1 MTRTQEM
8 FCFAAVQ
15 VESGAEKLRPLFVLI
30 AGVAVPGAVKIWGDS
45 DPYSE
50 ASSAGCMVYFG
61 RKKLQGQMRVAGEL
75 RGLGASLG
83 FIFAP

>member
-30 AGVAVPGAVKIWGDS
+30 AGVA
-45 DPYSE
+45 
-50 ASSAGCMVYFG
+50 SARG
-61 RKKLQGQMRVAGEL
+61 REN
-75 RGLGASLG
+75 LGRQ
-83 FIFAP
+83 

>member
-1 MTRTQEM
+1 M
-8 FCFAAVQ
+8 
-15 VESGAEKLRPLFVLI
+15 
-30 AGVAVPGAVKIWGDS
+30 KIWGDS

-61 RKKLQGQMRVAGEL
+61 RKKLQGQMKVAGEL